1 MPVLKVAEMNIQQAL
16 KKAGFVPPIIV
27 RRAGEIQALQTT
39 GTGSLNAWI
48 PFLSLPLMSLPL

>member
-16 KKAGFVPPIIV
+16 KKAGFVPHIIV